1 MFAVPDAVTPMIPAF
16 AAIGALCVAA
26 TALSFFNVI
35 YKTCLRGGKNL
46 KKCYGEW
53 AVVTGATDGIGKA
66 MAFELARKGMSVL
79 LVGRSKE
86 KLKAVRE
93 ELSAKHPHVQ
103 VTTEVVDFASFS
115 KKDCARMMG
124 VLDKLEVGVL
134 VNNVG
139 ISYAFPQ
146 WFHELTE
153 DEIQSLLTVNIESVV
168 WMTRAVMP
176 QMLKRKRGAV
186 VNMSSASARP
196 PNPLLTVYSS
206 TKGFVENFTKSLAIE
221 HQLPVPEP
229 ALRRDL
235 DRLPQ
240 LQGRSRQAC
249 LHRHA
254 DDEDVRAVRGG
265 AHRVRHDGLA
275 VLGARDCGVAHR
287 APRRDSS
294 RQGRPRHAQ
303 GRPLPQEECR
313 AHGAKEAVEWAPR
326 DAVPKTRKDLRYGRE
341 TRDHRTGPAV
351 GTRHRD
357 SAPTPAV
364 RPHQRG

>member
-221 HQLPVPEP
+221 YASSGISFQCQSPLYVATSIVFPNSKVAHDKRASIATPTTKTYARYAVARIGYDTMVSPYWVHEIAVWLI
-229 ALRRDL
+229 ARL
-235 DRLPQ
+235 DETLV
-240 LQGRSRQAC
+240 GK
-249 LHRHA
+249 
-254 DDEDVRAVRGG
+254 V
-265 AHRVRHDGLA
+265 
-275 VLGARDCGVAHR
+275 VLGMHKGVRFHKKNVALME
-287 APRRDSS
+287 
-294 RQGRPRHAQ
+294 QKKQ
-303 GRPLPQEECR
+303 
-313 AHGAKEAVEWAPR
+313 
-326 DAVPKTRKDLRYGRE
+326 
-341 TRDHRTGPAV
+341 
-351 GTRHRD
+351 
-357 SAPTPAV
+357 
-364 RPHQRG
+364 